1 MRHLGTLVI
10 TQLCQRPRHLLL
22 EVVGDGR
29 GNEGHGARGR
39 QALEHPLEVLARG
52 RLQPD
57 RHQQAADTGP
67 GRGSQEPER
76 STGNGAGPAKR
87 TVSYLSLGV
96 VSHLEPAT
104 FVATRRFH
112 RRNGRLLR
120 RSAPRCCARGGVL
133 SPTPNR
139 CTRHVFT
146 LPSATTQRE
155 EAEAPVKMCRKL

>member
-39 QALEHPLEVLARG
+39 QALENPLEVLARG

-112 RRNGRLLR
+112 RRNGR
-120 RSAPRCCARGGVL
+120 
-133 SPTPNR
+133 
-139 CTRHVFT
+139 HVFT